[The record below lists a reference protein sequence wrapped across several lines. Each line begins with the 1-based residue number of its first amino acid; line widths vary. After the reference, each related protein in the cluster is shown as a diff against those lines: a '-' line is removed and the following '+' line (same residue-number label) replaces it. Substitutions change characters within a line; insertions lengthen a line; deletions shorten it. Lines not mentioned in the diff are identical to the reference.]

1 MWHGWETGQMHTG
14 FCSGHL
20 MERNHLEDLG
30 VDGANIKINLQE
42 VRWGGMDWTDL
53 AQDRYRWR
61 ALVKAVM
68 NLRVP

>member
-1 MWHGWETGQMHTG
+1 MHTG

-61 ALVKAVM
+61 EHLNAVV
-68 NLRVP
+68 NLRGVQNVGIFLTS

>member
-1 MWHGWETGQMHTG
+1 MHTG